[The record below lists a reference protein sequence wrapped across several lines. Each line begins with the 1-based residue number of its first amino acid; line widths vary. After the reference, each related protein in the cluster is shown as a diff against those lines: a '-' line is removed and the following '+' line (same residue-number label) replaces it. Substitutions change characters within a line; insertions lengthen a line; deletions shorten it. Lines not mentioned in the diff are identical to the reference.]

1 MPRPRLESASWWPE
15 LLEVKDE
22 LSLSEMADR
31 FGVSINGLSRALK
44 RAGIERK
51 TVRRGRGPAKKST
64 APKGADPRSA
74 EAQDWW
80 DEFLTL
86 KDRKPLAELAGR
98 FGVAEITLQRAMKR
112 TGTERRSQRGA
123 RGSQQ
128 ARKAARR
135 LKPLAHLLGNL
146 PDADIAAQTGL
157 TRYAVAQYRRRNG
170 VPSVR
175 SGGASSP
182 MAAAAPVAA
191 QAPAPPDA
199 RVKAAPRAQA
209 EAYLVRVS
217 VDGGTVKYVVVGRD
231 LADAAGQAQAAV
243 TERYGHGAR
252 DWTIEGLEFL
262 GLAI

>member
-1 MPRPRLESASWWPE
+1 M
-15 LLEVKDE
+15 KDE

-51 TVRRGRGPAKKST
+51 TVRRGRGPAKKK
-64 APKGADPRSA
+64 APPKGPDPRSA

-80 DEFLTL
+80 DEFLAL
-86 KDRKPLAELAGR
+86 KDRKPLADLAKR

-135 LKPLAHLLGNL
+135 LKPLEHLLGTV
-146 PDADIAAQTGL
+146 PDAEIAAQTGL

-175 SGGASSP
+175 SGAS
-182 MAAAAPVAA
+182 
-191 QAPAPPDA
+191 
-199 RVKAAPRAQA
+199 RAQPAEVADPTPRPAVNGDA

-217 VDGGTVKYVVVGRD
+217 ADGGDHKYVVLGKD
-231 LADAAGQAQAAV
+231 LADAAAQAQAAV
-243 TERYGHGAR
+243 TDRHGAGR
-252 DWTIEGLEFL
+252 GTWTIEGLEFL